1 MWNLSD
7 KICGGRGIFA
17 QTLDATDILTGWTE
31 TICVENKSQ
40 VRVFEGLQKIMKQFP
55 FKILGID

>member
-1 MWNLSD
+1 MQHPPML
-7 KICGGRGIFA
+7 CGGDVFN
-17 QTLDATDILTGWTE
+17 GWTE

-55 FKILGID
+55 FKIVG